1 MADKGLWCKIE
12 AGSQGH
18 AAKERLAIRRA
29 HSAPLIADL
38 PQLADPSAQRR
49 SGNDPPDRFPIS
61 AAATKSRLGEK
72 RGYIHR
78 HWDSVLVFLTDGCVA
93 MGPNPVKIPSGR
105 SS

>member
-1 MADKGLWCKIE
+1 MADKGSWCKIE

-18 AAKERLAIRRA
+18 AAKERLAVRQTQ
-29 HSAPLIADL
+29 SAPLIADL

-49 SGNDPPDRFPIS
+49 SGNDPPDRFRILTTS
-61 AAATKSRLGEK
+61 AKSRLGE
-72 RGYIHR
+72 RLGYIHR
-78 HWDSVLVFLTDGCVA
+78 HSDSLLVFLTDGCVA